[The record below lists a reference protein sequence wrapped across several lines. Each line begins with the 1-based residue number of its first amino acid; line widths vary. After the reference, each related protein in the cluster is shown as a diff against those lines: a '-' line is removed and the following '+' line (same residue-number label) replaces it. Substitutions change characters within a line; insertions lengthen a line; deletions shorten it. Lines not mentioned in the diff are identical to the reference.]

1 MSDWDL
7 LIRESQLISQ
17 LNAVLNANIQSTV
30 PHILV
35 YVILTL
41 TTIYTNHATGLPR
54 EFAGPGQIFSGGPM
68 PSLFLS

>member
-54 EFAGPGQIFSGGPM
+54 ELPGQIFSGGPM